1 MKPTLLLKV
10 GGELLETA
18 DARKNL
24 AAAVALAATER
35 PVAIVHGGGRAIDAE
50 LQRRGISPHKVDG
63 LRVTDAATLEA
74 VIAVLAGVANTELV
88 AAFVAHEVPAVGLTG
103 VDAGLG
109 RAARVNAHVT
119 TAGAIVD
126 LGLVGDPIG
135 PDTSLIELLLVHGY
149 VPVIASLGFETAS
162 ERLASPRERSG
173 ASGAPASERVGGSA
187 GAKPPGILN
196 VNADVMACRLAAG
209 LGAELV
215 IAGATACVLDDKGE
229 SIASLDTD
237 ALDSMI
243 GSGVATAGMIAKLS
257 ACKTALADGVTSVR
271 IVDGRGFGSRY
282 GIDDAPG
289 TTIARAK
296 TSGVVFAGPVGQ
308 NDPRGL

>member
-18 DARKNL
+18 DARKHL
-24 AAAVALAATER
+24 ASAVALAASER
-35 PVAIVHGGGRAIDAE
+35 PIAIVHGGGRAIDAE
-50 LQRRGISPHKVDG
+50 LQRRGISPRKVDG
-63 LRVTDAATLEA
+63 LRVTDAETLEA

-88 AAFVAHEVPAVGLTG
+88 AALVANEVPAVGLTG

-119 TAGAIVD
+119 TTGALVD

-149 VPVIASLGFETAS
+149 VPVIASLG
-162 ERLASPRERSG
+162 
-173 ASGAPASERVGGSA
+173 VDA
-187 GAKPPGILN
+187 GAVLN
-196 VNADVMACRLAAG
+196 VNADVMACRLAAA
-209 LGAELV
+209 LGADLV
-215 IAGATACVLDDKGE
+215 IAGATAGVLDDKGA
-229 SIASLDTD
+229 SIASLDIE

-243 GSGVATAGMIAKLS
+243 GSGIATAGMIAKLS
-257 ACKTALADGVTSVR
+257 ACRTALADGVTSVR
-271 IVDGRGFGSRY
+271 IVDGRGFGARY

-289 TTIARAK
+289 TTI
-296 TSGVVFAGPVGQ
+296 TTQSVTT
-308 NDPRGL
+308 